1 MRCPNCRRVLPDY
14 ALHCDHC
21 AAGGDPA
28 AGVGSAPPAR
38 RAEGLASLA
47 RGPLKD
53 QVMTS
58 AEPEDRGASRE
69 RVGSSSGDR
78 SATGAA
84 RGSRDAVGGGGPG
97 ERALATRVVA
107 LDREGERAT
116 RLVDVEVPALVKRA
130 GRQRE
135 GQLGGPAPTAAG
147 ELVLL
152 GELPAWIGGVRR
164 QLHPRDRTTLGALG
178 LCFLGGFVP
187 WYHVRVEGLLAG
199 VEGLGL
205 LSVAQALLAVGL
217 LVGRTLRRRWALEL
231 LVAQTVLIAGA
242 IAVPVYE
249 LLRGA
254 LGAWYLGAGLTVAA
268 GGVALGFSLAR
279 LSRLGGG

>member
-1 MRCPNCRRVLPDY
+1 
-14 ALHCDHC
+14 
-21 AAGGDPA
+21 
-28 AGVGSAPPAR
+28 
-38 RAEGLASLA
+38 
-47 RGPLKD
+47 
-53 QVMTS
+53 MTS
-58 AEPEDRGASRE
+58 AEPEDRGASRA
-69 RVGSSSGDR
+69 RVGSAPGDP
-78 SATGAA
+78 SAAGAV

-97 ERALATRVVA
+97 ERALATRVVT

-116 RLVDVEVPALVKRA
+116 RLVDVEVPAMVKRA

-164 QLHPRDRTTLGALG
+164 QLHPRDRTTLWALG
-178 LCFLGGFVP
+178 VCFLGGFVP

-205 LSVAQALLAVGL
+205 LSAAQALLAVGL